1 LLDAPSQN
9 HPNKKLNITILLGDI
24 NTMPRDTL
32 KMLGMSEGAMKDD
45 VEDISPKFKKSSIK
59 HDKKINKGYQGCW
72 EC

>member
-1 LLDAPSQN
+1 
-9 HPNKKLNITILLGDI
+9 
-24 NTMPRDTL
+24 MPRDTL